1 MYDLEYLNNSEIII
15 NSKESN
21 IFKIYIVIILIFLI
35 GAGLLITLYKYEDV
49 LRFTGF
55 VNQKS
60 INLSIKSNDLKYFDY
75 KNIVID
81 DIKFN
86 YKISKIDEV
95 IYKNN
100 IYYNIVLNLEKDK
113 ILESRDIVNFKI
125 VFKKETLYKK
135 IIERVKRGF

>member
-15 NSKESN
+15 SSKESN

-81 DIKFN
+81 DNKFN

-113 ILESRDIVNFKI
+113 ILESKDIVNFKI

>member
-81 DIKFN
+81 DNKFN
-86 YKISKIDEV
+86 YNISKIDEV

>member
-81 DIKFN
+81 DNKFN

-113 ILESRDIVNFKI
+113 ILESKDIVNFKI